1 MAQIDGQ
8 ADHAA
13 PVPTTNGLSPKAVAA
28 TVVSG
33 LVGIVVALLNGLQ
46 ADPAMLGSLPTWAQ
60 SLVLLLVPPVITFLA
75 AYQAKPGDVS

>member
-1 MAQIDGQ
+1 MANIDGQ
-8 ADHAA
+8 PDHAA

-33 LVGIVVALLNGLQ
+33 VVGIVVALLNGVQ
-46 ADPAMLGSLPTWAQ
+46 ENPDMLGTLPTWAQ
-60 SLVLLLVPPVITFLA
+60 SLILLLVPPVVTFLA